1 MKLTSRQKILNII
14 LTIVQYTTL
23 IAFLMMSPLWAEGL
37 IWQVMEIAGVILG
50 VWAIVAMNRSKI
62 NIAPVP
68 RENAQLVTAGPYRLI
83 RHPMYM
89 AIILTLTPLII
100 SHYDQTRLIILV
112 VLYVNLIFKLLF
124 EEGLLKEY
132 FPGYADYM
140 KKTWR
145 LLPYIF

>member
-1 MKLTSRQKILNII
+1 MNLTKKQKTYNLI
-14 LTIVQYTTL
+14 LTLIQYSTL
-23 IAFLMMSPLWAEGL
+23 TAFLIMTPYIAKGFLWS
-37 IWQVMEIAGVILG
+37 IVEIAGGAIG
-50 VWAIVAMNRSKI
+50 VWAIVVMNKSKI

-68 RENAQLVTAGPYRLI
+68 RENAHLVTQGPYRLI

-100 SHYDQTRLIILV
+100 THFDQTRAIILG

-124 EEGLLKEY
+124 EEGLLKE
-132 FPGYADYM
+132 FFDGYENYM

-145 LLPYIF
+145 LLPWLF

>member
-1 MKLTSRQKILNII
+1 MTP
-14 LTIVQYTTL
+14 YT
-23 IAFLMMSPLWAEGL
+23 AEGI
-37 IWQVMEIAGVILG
+37 IWQIIEITGGIVG
-50 VWAIVAMNRSKI
+50 VWAIVVMQNSKI

-68 RENAQLVTAGPYRLI
+68 RENAHLVTSGPYRLI

-100 SHYDQTRLIILV
+100 THYDPTRAIILG

-132 FPGYADYM
+132 FKGYEDYM
-140 KKTWR
+140 KKSWR
-145 LLPYIF
+145 

>member
-1 MKLTSRQKILNII
+1 MELNKKQKIYNLI
-14 LTIVQYTTL
+14 LTLIQYSTL
-23 IAFLMMSPLWAEGL
+23 TAFLIMTPYIAEGI
-37 IWQVMEIAGVILG
+37 IWQIIEITGGIVG
-50 VWAIVAMNRSKI
+50 VWAIVVMQNSKI

-68 RENAQLVTAGPYRLI
+68 RENAHLVTSGPYRLI

-100 SHYDQTRLIILV
+100 THYDPTRAIILG

-132 FPGYADYM
+132 FEGYKDYM
-140 KKTWR
+140 KKSWR
-145 LLPYIF
+145 LLPWLF